1 VHSFAKLHVT
11 LVVVAD
17 DGWHPCTGMREML
30 SPSAALVGAGLGK
43 DVALVTDGRF
53 SGISHGVMV
62 GHVDPEAAVGGPL
75 AGLREGDLVEIDLVA
90 RTLSH
95 LVDLGVFQKRIDEFV
110 RRPLRADLV
119 GSVLDKYARLVGGA
133 STGAL
138 TMGTK

>member
-1 VHSFAKLHVT
+1 
-11 LVVVAD
+11 
-17 DGWHPCTGMREML
+17 MREML